1 MEDYTLNSIREL
13 AKPPNKFYVKLE
25 HAVAAEQE
33 VNMSVFIF
41 FFFFEMFKSQQ
52 VQTKM
57 LKFFY

>member
-1 MEDYTLNSIREL
+1 MLNSIREL
-13 AKPPNKFYVKLE
+13 VKPPNKFYVKLE
-25 HAVAAEQE
+25 HAVAEEQE

-41 FFFFEMFKSQQ
+41 FFFLMFKSQQ